1 VHIYVEQ
8 VSQGCVY
15 LKFVTPEGAS
25 VAQNTLNGRF
35 FSGRQI
41 IAEYLTEAAYVL
53 KCPDSAGAN
62 TVLKVD

>member
-1 VHIYVEQ
+1 M
-8 VSQGCVY
+8 Y